1 MNEPGRDFLSVPA
14 TPSPGPQERRDS
26 LRHIKIKVKKSWLA
40 VAAWSVLVT
49 VGGWIATS
57 IPYVWSWEQHQVTD
71 VQLGHVLYDTI
82 DHDTGKPAPAAIFD
96 EPTLPPEGVIKRLLA
111 LEEQN
116 RTLATALAAAKGE
129 VQALRALIVDQYRW
143 RVRTQAASS
152 EPDARKRKDSADRSE
167 AKFNRAVEA
176 GKPLDE
182 AYRLALER
190 NPYQ

>member
-1 MNEPGRDFLSVPA
+1 MSRSVLEIPMESS
-14 TPSPGPQERRDS
+14 PPPPGPERRDS

-57 IPYVWSWEQHQVTD
+57 IPYVWSWEKHQVTD
-71 VQLGHVLYDTI
+71 SQLGHVLYDAI
-82 DHDTGKPAPAAIFD
+82 DRDTGKPAPAAIFD
-96 EPTLPPEGVIKRLLA
+96 EATLPPEGVIKRLLA

-116 RTLATALAAAKGE
+116 RSLSSAVASAKGE
-129 VQALRALIVDQYRW
+129 VQALRLLIVDQYRW

>member
-1 MNEPGRDFLSVPA
+1 MSRSVLEIPTA
-14 TPSPGPQERRDS
+14 SGSSSPPERRDS
-26 LRHIKIKVKKSWLA
+26 LRHIKIKVKKSWVV

-49 VGGWIATS
+49 VGGWVASS

-71 VQLGHVLYDTI
+71 VQLGHALYDSI
-82 DHDTGKPAPAAIFD
+82 DRDTGKPAPAPIFD
-96 EPTLPPEGVIKRLLA
+96 VATLPPEGVVKRLLA
-111 LEEQN
+111 LEEQT
-116 RTLATALAAAKGE
+116 RTLSAQLATANAEAR
-129 VQALRALIVDQYRW
+129 ALRALIVDQYRW

-167 AKFNRAVEA
+167 AKFMHAVEA